1 MTLRKLASYMQKNKT
16 KPQIAT
22 VHESYFNNE
31 LDLNVRPEIIKF
43 LEERETVTSLMLDL
57 VKSLRL

>member
-1 MTLRKLASYMQKNKT
+1 MQKNKT